1 MKVRGI
7 CVLLTVVLALSAG
20 CSSDTDSAQEES
32 GKKTGKADCPDCD
45 PSGGSAFAQAG
56 FDIDFYRAGD
66 NWAVAY
72 QFKQRNEMAREGI
85 PAQQVGQQ
93 ADHLPAIDENR
104 QVEISEPFLFKYEV
118 TKVDNRVID
127 NIQRDVAKIRVI
139 QTAAMDL
146 ALFSTQRLDTHEFA
160 LEFDLDDLLRPV
172 SETFFNREYPNGKTI
187 PVDRESSLS
196 SLEAGSNLF
205 PHIVPRVLVNVSQ
218 ANSAA
223 PAMTTELEA
232 IADNMLPGWRTAKYA
247 MYQFANGDVVY
258 WAKGNPWPFYVECQQ
273 GYALL
278 TEMNLATR

>member
-1 MKVRGI
+1 MRVRGI
-7 CVLLTVVLALSAG
+7 CIMLAVVLALFTG
-20 CSSDTDSAQEES
+20 CSSDSGSTEE
-32 GKKTGKADCPDCD
+32 GPDKLTGKADCPDCD

-56 FDIDFYRAGD
+56 FDVDFYAVGD

-85 PAQQVGQQ
+85 SAQQVGQA
-93 ADHLPAIDENR
+93 ADYLPTIDENR
-104 QVEISEPFLFKYEV
+104 QVEISEAFLFKYTV

-127 NIQRDVAKIRVI
+127 NVQRDVAKIRVT
-139 QTAAMDL
+139 QSAPADFG
-146 ALFSTQRLDTHEFA
+146 LFSAQRLDTHEFA
-160 LEFDLDDLLRPV
+160 LEFDLDDLLRPM

-205 PHIVPRVLVNVSQ
+205 PHIVPRVLVNVSE
-218 ANSAA
+218 ANADA
-223 PAMTTELEA
+223 PAMTAELEA
-232 IADNMLPGWRTAKYA
+232 IADGMIPGWRTAKYA

-258 WAKGNPWPFYVECQQ
+258 WAKGNPWPFFVECQQ

-278 TEMNLATR
+278 TEMNLAVR